1 MEKTKKI
8 LYICGSLNQTTMMHQ
23 ISQHLSDFESYFTPY
38 YADGFV
44 NQLAMAGYL
53 EFTILGN
60 KLKEK
65 AEIYLREHNLE
76 IDPYGT
82 GNDYDLVLT
91 CSDLIIPRN
100 IRDKRLIL
108 VQEGM
113 TDPKT
118 IMYYLV
124 KWMKLPRYMASTA
137 TTGMSNAFDY
147 FCVAS
152 EGYREHFLK
161 NKVGAEKIIVTGIP
175 NYDNCEQ
182 YLNNDFP
189 YRNYVLAATSDSRET
204 YRFENRKKF
213 IYKALDIAAG
223 RQLIFKL
230 HPNENFGRAIKEINK
245 WAPGALVYT
254 NGNPHEMIANC
265 DALVTKFST
274 LVYTGIAL
282 GKDVYSDFTVEM
294 LRKLSPLQNGGASA
308 NNISIIARN
317 LLEQEVDRK
326 PSKKR
331 LFKKIRSKLHDAK
344 IRRNN
349 KILGKRKPEIRKKTI

>member
-1 MEKTKKI
+1 MEKKKKI
-8 LYICGSLNQTTMMHQ
+8 LYICGSLNQTSMMHQ
-23 ISQHLSDFESYFTPY
+23 ISCHLSDFESCFTPY

-44 NQLAMAGYL
+44 RQLAHAGYL
-53 EFTILGN
+53 EFTILGK

-65 AEIYLREHNLE
+65 AEIYLHEHSLS
-76 IDPYGT
+76 IDPHGT
-82 GNDYDLVLT
+82 ANDYDLVMT
-91 CSDLIIPRN
+91 CSDLIVPKN

-161 NKVGAEKIIVTGIP
+161 NKVGPEKIIVTGIP
-175 NYDNCEQ
+175 NFDNCKN

-189 YRNYVLAATSDSRET
+189 YRNFVLAATSDARET

-213 IYKALDIAAG
+213 IRKAVEIAAG

-230 HPNENFGRAIKEINK
+230 HPNENFARATKEINK
-245 WAPGALVYT
+245 WAPEALVLT
-254 NGNPHEMIANC
+254 SGNPHEMIANC
-265 DALVTKFST
+265 DALITKFST

-282 GKDVYSDFTVEM
+282 GKEVYSDFDTDT
-294 LRKLSPLQNGGASA
+294 LRGLAPIQNGGTSA
-308 NNISIIARN
+308 LNIANVARR
-317 LLEQEVDRK
+317 LLEMEITRK
-326 PSKKR
+326 TQIGR
-331 LFKKIRSKLHDAK
+331 AHV
-344 IRRNN
+344 
-349 KILGKRKPEIRKKTI
+349 